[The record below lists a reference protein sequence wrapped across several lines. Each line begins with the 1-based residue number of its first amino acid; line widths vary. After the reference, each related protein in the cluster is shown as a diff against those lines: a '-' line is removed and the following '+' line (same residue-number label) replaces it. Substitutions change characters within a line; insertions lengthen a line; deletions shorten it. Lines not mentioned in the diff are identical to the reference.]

1 MGDTQDDRLP
11 TVESVTDGV
20 EIVRSVTDQPGI
32 ETLEGRIG
40 LLLQG
45 EAMQSHYIAMPPGM
59 YTPEHAHETESII
72 FTIDGT
78 WVLCAD
84 GSRRVMETGDIFWF
98 GPGVPTGYEI
108 PPHFSEE
115 ARLLIFKGDAA
126 DETRSGFVE
135 YITEEMNPTLEAQ
148 RAEGTPFTFEEL
160 PADHAAKEFASSL
173 EDA

>member
-1 MGDTQDDRLP
+1 MGDTHADQLP
-11 TVESVTDGV
+11 TVETVTDGV

-45 EAMQSHYIAMPPGM
+45 DAMQSHYIAMPPGM

-84 GSRRVMETGDIFWF
+84 GSRRVMEAGDIFWF
-98 GPGVPTGYEI
+98 GAGISTGYEM
-108 PPHFSEE
+108 PPHFTDE
-115 ARLLIFKGDAA
+115 ATILIFKGDAA
-126 DETRSGFVE
+126 DESRDGFVE
-135 YITEEMNPTLEAQ
+135 YITEEMNPTLEAE
-148 RAEGTPFTFEEL
+148 REEGTPFTFDEL
-160 PADHAAKEFASSL
+160 PPGHPAKEFATSL
-173 EDA
+173 EES